1 MDVTKHTPGMFS
13 WADLGTPDLAGSKQ
27 FYTALLGLEAF
38 DIAIGDAA
46 GYSILLN
53 RGRKAFALYDMPE
66 EMRQMTGGR
75 PVWQSYFTV
84 ESADDTAAHI
94 AELGGNVAQAPLDV
108 MDAGRMLV
116 GQDPTGGTF
125 AVWQPR
131 TQIGAEV
138 FAEPGALAWNELY
151 TRDTAAAA
159 QFYTSLFGWSVEKT
173 QSGDGG
179 EYNLFSLGGQ
189 PAAGMMAIRE
199 EWGPMPPNWS
209 VYLAVGDLD
218 AALAHVQDLGGQQ
231 ISPAMA
237 VDSVGRFAFVCD
249 PQGAYCTVIKP
260 APHDQ

>member
-1 MDVTKHTPGMFS
+1 MDVSKHTPGMFS

-27 FYTALLGLEAF
+27 FYTALLGLQAF
-38 DIAIGDAA
+38 DIAMGDAM

-53 RGRKAFALYDMPE
+53 GGRKAFALYDMPAE
-66 EMRQMTGGR
+66 LKQMTGGR

-84 ESADDTAAHI
+84 ESADETAARI
-94 AELGGNVAQAPLDV
+94 AALGGNVAQAPLDV
-108 MDAGRMLV
+108 MDAGRMVV

-138 FAEPGALAWNELY
+138 FGEPGALAWNELY
-151 TRDTAAAA
+151 THDTAAAA
-159 QFYTSLFGWSVEKT
+159 QFYAGLFGWSAEKT
-173 QSGDGG
+173 RSGDGG

-199 EWGPMPPNWS
+199 EWEPMPPNWS

-218 AALAHVQDLGGQQ
+218 AALAQLQDLGGQQ

-237 VDSVGRFAFVCD
+237 VDGVGRFAFVCD
-249 PQGAYCTVIKP
+249 PQGAYCTLIEP
-260 APHDQ
+260 EPHDG